1 MYMNFL
7 LRLFTWWNG
16 QTIGTQL
23 FTWRNGIFVGED
35 LKGNKFY
42 ENKDGSRRWVCYNG
56 EPEASRIDP
65 SWHGWLHGTFSSTPL
80 KDTFVHKK
88 WEKTHVVNLTGT
100 ALAYT
105 PTGSLKSLE
114 KARGKDYEAWQPE

>member
-1 MYMNFL
+1 MFQENQIVDL
-7 LRLFTWWNG
+7 EEKQDGLTK
-16 QTIGTQL
+16 
-23 FTWRNGIFVGED
+23 ED
-35 LKGNKFY
+35 QAVMKQITDLEGNKFY

-65 SWHGWLHGTFSSTPL
+65 SWHGWLHGTFDSTPL
-80 KDTFVHKK
+80 NDPFVHKK

-100 ALAYT
+100 DLAYA

-114 KARGKDYEAWQPE
+114 KARGKDYDAWQPE

>member
-1 MYMNFL
+1 MNFL

-35 LKGNKFY
+35 LEGNKFY

-65 SWHGWLHGTFSSTPL
+65 SWHGWLHGTFKSTPL
-80 KDTFVHKK
+80 NDPFVHKK
-88 WEKTHVVNLTGT
+88 WEKTHIVNLTGT
-100 ALAYT
+100 DLAYA

-114 KARGKDYEAWQPE
+114 KARGKDYDAWQPE

>member
-1 MYMNFL
+1 MNFL

-35 LKGNKFY
+35 LEGNKFY

-65 SWHGWLHGTFSSTPL
+65 SWHGWLHGTFDSTPL
-80 KDTFVHKK
+80 NDPFVHKK
-88 WEKTHVVNLTGT
+88 WEKAHVVNLTGT
-100 ALAYT
+100 DLAYA

-114 KARGKDYEAWQPE
+114 KARGKDYDAWQPE